1 MALTT
6 NGLRI
11 ANTTVE
17 CGVVCNGYSV
27 RIFNSRASF
36 AAVKLVAYRSHH
48 SQEAKARIP
57 CNEYA
62 VSLA

>member
-1 MALTT
+1 
-6 NGLRI
+6 
-11 ANTTVE
+11 VE